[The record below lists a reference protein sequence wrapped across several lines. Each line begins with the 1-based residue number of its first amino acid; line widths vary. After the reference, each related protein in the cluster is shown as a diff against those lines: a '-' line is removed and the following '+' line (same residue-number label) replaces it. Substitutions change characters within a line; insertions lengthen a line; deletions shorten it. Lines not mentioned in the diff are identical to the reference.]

1 VVLGKRNTNNL
12 VRHWGHD
19 HEWFDLP
26 GPADVCK
33 CSDQFRYCLG
43 QLVFHQEITDQF
55 YQNTPNRGVFIFY
68 SLATLLNICM
78 DNPTQIT
85 VVDLDLLRNI
95 VDLACRRG
103 AFNGAEVKQVGE
115 VYEKL
120 SNFLQA
126 VVEQAKAQEEAQGQS
141 DIAGENPQGE

>member
-1 VVLGKRNTNNL
+1 
-12 VRHWGHD
+12 
-19 HEWFDLP
+19 
-26 GPADVCK
+26 
-33 CSDQFRYCLG
+33 
-43 QLVFHQEITDQF
+43 
-55 YQNTPNRGVFIFY
+55 
-68 SLATLLNICM
+68 M
-78 DNPTQIT
+78 DNQTQIT

>member
-1 VVLGKRNTNNL
+1 
-12 VRHWGHD
+12 
-19 HEWFDLP
+19 
-26 GPADVCK
+26 
-33 CSDQFRYCLG
+33 
-43 QLVFHQEITDQF
+43 
-55 YQNTPNRGVFIFY
+55 
-68 SLATLLNICM
+68 M
-78 DNPTQIT
+78 DNQTQIT

-126 VVEQAKAQEEAQGQS
+126 VVEQAKAQEEAQGQTNTFGS
-141 DIAGENPQGE
+141 DPQGE